1 MGRVYLG
8 YSPAGRAV
16 AVKVVHPEL
25 ARDEEFLA
33 RFRNEVA
40 AAGMV
45 SGMYTAPVVASGLND
60 DPPWLATVYV
70 PGLPLDDVVG
80 ANGPLPEGALWRLAA
95 GLAEALQAVHTS
107 GLVHRDLKPSNV
119 LLATDG
125 PHVIDFGISRAM
137 GGSHLT
143 ATGIVVGTPG
153 YMSPEQAE
161 GNEAGP
167 PSDIFSLACVVAFA
181 ASGKQPFGTGSAA
194 SVLFRVVAGHPDLDG
209 VPPQLRQV
217 LEACLRKNPA
227 ERPQLPTLMGTFSS
241 GAGSVPVE
249 MQSPSSFWPGPV
261 EDVIRAAAQGA
272 PGTPGTGSGVASPVS
287 PPPRAMPGVP
297 SGAAQGPL
305 SGFQRSP
312 QGSTSTPPPPYTPPP
327 YTPPPSTPGHSPG
340 QGPYTGHPGAYTGQP
355 GAYAGQASARQPV
368 YPPASGYQPPSY
380 GQAVPP
386 GPQTPPPAPQPQ
398 TWQTPGVRSGMQT
411 PPPQAASPQTPWQAA
426 GMQPQ
431 APPSGAVPPWA
442 GQPGAGQPGSG
453 LPGSGLPGSGQHPS
467 GPHSPGRHASGQPV
481 QGSMPGYQ
489 PVPGS
494 MPGYQPGRRKPARAE
509 IPSGA
514 MTAIWLMYAGAV
526 VTALYVLVGFPAY
539 GRLSKLGTDHP
550 RNLVQHHAYD
560 SAGIILGFVIVSG
573 LLGIAGWLISAQGV
587 SRGRRWGATLG
598 TVLFGIDTIAVL
610 FVLVGA
616 WGAPLAKSLS
626 VVVWAVGLVTI
637 VCLWARTSR
646 AFYRAFR

>member
-40 AAGMV
+40 AARMV
-45 SGMYTAPVVASGLND
+45 SGMYTAPVVASGLTD

-80 ANGPLPEGALWRLAA
+80 ANGPLPEGAVWRLAA
-95 GLAEALQAVHTS
+95 GLAEALQAVHAS

-161 GNEAGP
+161 GHEAGP
-167 PSDIFSLACVVAFA
+167 PSDIFSLACLVAFA
-181 ASGKQPFGTGSAA
+181 ATGKQPFGSGSAA
-194 SVLFRVVAGHPDLDG
+194 SVLFRVVAGQPDLDG

-227 ERPQLPTLMGTFSS
+227 ERPQLVTLMGTFSS
-241 GAGSVPVE
+241 GAGSVADE
-249 MQSPSSFWPGPV
+249 MQSPSSFWPRPV
-261 EDVIRAAAQGA
+261 EDVIRAAQ
-272 PGTPGTGSGVASPVS
+272 GTPGSPGTGAGAGSPLS
-287 PPPRAMPGVP
+287 PPPGAMPGAP
-297 SGAAQGPL
+297 QAQGPYA
-305 SGFQRSP
+305 GD
-312 QGSTSTPPPPYTPPP
+312 
-327 YTPPPSTPGHSPG
+327 
-340 QGPYTGHPGAYTGQP
+340 PGAYTGQP

-368 YPPASGYQPPSY
+368 YPTASGYQPPSY
-380 GQAVPP
+380 GHAVPP
-386 GPQTPPPAPQPQ
+386 GPQTPPQQ
-398 TWQTPGVRSGMQT
+398 
-411 PPPQAASPQTPWQAA
+411 ASPQQAPPQQAPPQQAGQPQAPWQAP

-431 APPSGAVPPWA
+431 VPPSGAAPQWA
-442 GQPGAGQPGSG
+442 GQPGV
-453 LPGSGLPGSGQHPS
+453 
-467 GPHSPGRHASGQPV
+467 GRHAAG
-481 QGSMPGYQ
+481 Q

-494 MPGYQPGRRKPARAE
+494 MSGYQPGRRKPAWAE

-539 GRLSKLGTDHP
+539 GRLSKLGTNHP
-550 RNLVQHHAYD
+550 HTFMQQHAYD
-560 SAGIILGFVIVSG
+560 AAGIVLGFVIVVG
-573 LLGIAGWLISAQGV
+573 FLGIAGWLISAQGV
-587 SRGRRWGATLG
+587 SRGKRWGATLG
-598 TVLFGIDTIAVL
+598 TVLFGLDSIAVL

-616 WGAPLAKSLS
+616 WGAPVPKSLS
-626 VVVWAVGLVTI
+626 VVVWAVGLVVI
-637 VCLWARTSR
+637 ICLWAPASR